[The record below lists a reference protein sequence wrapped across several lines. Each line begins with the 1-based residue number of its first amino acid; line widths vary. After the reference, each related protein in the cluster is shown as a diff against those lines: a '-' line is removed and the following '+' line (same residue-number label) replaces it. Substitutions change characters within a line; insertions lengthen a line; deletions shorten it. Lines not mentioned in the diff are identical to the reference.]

1 MVIIMKKRFVSIMLL
16 LSVVLSAASC
26 GDEGGSSDTTVSPDD
41 VTGTTAPQ
49 ENEDPRGSVSDDLPE
64 KNYGGAVFT
73 IATETGNEW
82 MVIQE
87 ESTGDVVD
95 DAVYKRNLAVEDRFG
110 VKLAVITDGYTEI
123 SQKISNMVQ
132 SGDDSIDLC
141 MIHVVQAGKTA
152 VNDIYMNWNDVP
164 YVDFSKPWWADSTVD
179 DLTVDDVCLL
189 AVGDFALSALAN
201 TYCMFYNKKLAEDYG
216 IGDLYPIVNEGK
228 WTIDKLLETTKDSYV
243 DVNSDG
249 RADGEDQFGFVTT
262 SRSALNTYLW
272 SFGGHVLKKNNDG
285 DVELV
290 YHSDRTSDMVT
301 KLCSVFY
308 DNNGIY
314 INSKEPEY
322 SSFFAIDTFND
333 CRAVFINGSLGNAVQ
348 YFRDMKDDFGI
359 LPYPKWN
366 EAQENYYT
374 MVDGSHDVL
383 AVPASISDVERVGI
397 ITEALCAES
406 YKKLVPAYYE
416 VALKTKYTRD
426 DESIA
431 MIDMIAA
438 SRVFDLGY
446 VYDGWKGASF
456 IFQNLIAE
464 NNPNFES
471 YWASKESSVTEY
483 YDKVIDYFENY
494 GK

>member
-1 MVIIMKKRFVSIMLL
+1 MKKRFVSIILL
-16 LSVVLSAASC
+16 LSLILSTAAC
-26 GDEGGSSDTTVSPDD
+26 GSEGGSSETTTATEN
-41 VTGTTAPQ
+41 VTETTAPKED
-49 ENEDPRGSVSDDLPE
+49 ENSRESISDGLPE
-64 KNYGGAVFT
+64 KNYNGATFT

-110 VKLAVITDGYTEI
+110 VKFEVISDGHVEI
-123 SQKISNMVQ
+123 SQKVNNMVQ

-141 MIHVVQAGKTA
+141 MTHVVQSGMMAMKD
-152 VNDIYMNWNDVP
+152 VYMNWYDVP
-164 YVDFSKPWWADSTVD
+164 NVDFEKPWWADSTVD
-179 DLTVDDVCLL
+179 DLTVNDVCLL
-189 AVGDFALSALAN
+189 AVGDYALSALAN
-201 TYCMFYNKKLAEDYG
+201 TYCMFYNKKLAEDYK
-216 IGDLYPIVNEGK
+216 IADLYPIVNEGK
-228 WTIDKLLETTKDSYV
+228 WTIDKVAELTKDIYT
-243 DVNSDG
+243 DYNSNGKIDG
-249 RADGEDQFGFVTT
+249 ADQFGFVTT
-262 SRSALNTYLW
+262 ARSSLNAFLW
-272 SFGGHVLKKNNDG
+272 SFGGHVLEKDKDG
-285 DVELV
+285 KVELV
-290 YHSDRTSDMVT
+290 YHSDRTSDMVA
-301 KLCSVFY
+301 KLCSILY
-308 DNNGIY
+308 DNDGIY

-333 CRAVFINGSLGNAVQ
+333 GRAVFITGSIGNAVQ

-359 LPYPKWN
+359 LPYPKWD

-374 MVDGSHDVL
+374 MVDGSHDIL
-383 AVPASISDVERVGI
+383 AVPASIGDVERVGI